1 MFSAAAR
8 RSTSRST
15 TEPEPEPEAEADAG
29 PKAGVGAGHKG
40 FGGSAQAAESAP
52 RPAVV
57 EDMPCLI
64 TSGFAAIAHVSR
76 HGCWRMAMQ
85 AMYCSEERIG
95 KPNGPSAVEPPLRQ
109 ESARQAKP
117 STCVIDARS
126 NVFFGPLIIAHNPQ
140 FQRQLWSISETL

>member
-1 MFSAAAR
+1 MTDIVNWQR
-8 RSTSRST
+8 VW
-15 TEPEPEPEAEADAG
+15 AG
-29 PKAGVGAGHKG
+29 WV
-40 FGGSAQAAESAP
+40 
-52 RPAVV
+52 
-57 EDMPCLI
+57 
-64 TSGFAAIAHVSR
+64 AHVSR
-76 HGCWRMAMQ
+76 HGCCRMAMQ

-140 FQRQLWSISETL
+140 LQRQLWSISETL